1 MQGTDSM
8 NKSVATNF
16 IAVVVVLAGYLIL
29 DSTQILFMTGLF
41 ALSGSVTN
49 WLAIHMLFEKV
60 PLLYGSGIIP
70 NKFEEFKM
78 GIKSL
83 VMEEFFNQENITLFL
98 KQTEEKSRESI
109 YSKIDYDVIFENLS
123 DAIMTSQFSSM
134 LGMFGGKKAL
144 EPLREPIIDKLSE
157 ITQQIIEAPNN
168 NLSSS
173 NIEEFKNQIETIL
186 NNRLKDLTPVQVKK
200 IIQDIIQSHLGWL
213 VVWGGLL
220 GGVIG
225 FSLSLFQ
232 SL

>member
-1 MQGTDSM
+1 M
-8 NKSVATNF
+8 NKSAITNI
-16 IAVVVVLAGYLIL
+16 IALFVSIFGYLMLNKTDIF
-29 DSTQILFMTGLF
+29 FMIGLF
-41 ALSGSVTN
+41 SLSGSITN

-60 PLLYGSGIIP
+60 PLLYGSGIIIS
-70 NKFEEFKM
+70 KFEEFKV

-220 GGVIG
+220 GGFIG
-225 FSLSLFQ
+225 FSLSVIQ

>member
-1 MQGTDSM
+1 
-8 NKSVATNF
+8 
-16 IAVVVVLAGYLIL
+16 
-29 DSTQILFMTGLF
+29 
-41 ALSGSVTN
+41 
-49 WLAIHMLFEKV
+49 
-60 PLLYGSGIIP
+60 
-70 NKFEEFKM
+70 
-78 GIKSL
+78 
-83 VMEEFFNQENITLFL
+83 
-98 KQTEEKSRESI
+98 
-109 YSKIDYDVIFENLS
+109 
-123 DAIMTSQFSSM
+123 MTSQFSGM

-225 FSLSLFQ
+225 FSLSVIQ
-232 SL
+232 SF

>member
-1 MQGTDSM
+1 M
-8 NKSVATNF
+8 
-16 IAVVVVLAGYLIL
+16 
-29 DSTQILFMTGLF
+29 
-41 ALSGSVTN
+41 
-49 WLAIHMLFEKV
+49 
-60 PLLYGSGIIP
+60 
-70 NKFEEFKM
+70 
-78 GIKSL
+78 
-83 VMEEFFNQENITLFL
+83 
-98 KQTEEKSRESI
+98 
-109 YSKIDYDVIFENLS
+109 
-123 DAIMTSQFSSM
+123 
-134 LGMFGGKKAL
+134 
-144 EPLREPIIDKLSE
+144 REPVIDKLSE

-186 NNRLKDLTPVQVKK
+186 NNRLEDLTPAQVKK